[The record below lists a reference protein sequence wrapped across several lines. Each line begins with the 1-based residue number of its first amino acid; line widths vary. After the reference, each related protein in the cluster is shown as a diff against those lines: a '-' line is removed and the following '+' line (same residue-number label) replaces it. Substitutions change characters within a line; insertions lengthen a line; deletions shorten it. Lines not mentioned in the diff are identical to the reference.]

1 MNWAFPLAWIVMSEW
16 IQNFVYKTNIR
27 IDAFVLALALFI
39 VGAFLAVSF
48 QSIKAA
54 LENPVNAIWYA
65 GLLEFDGKK

>member
-1 MNWAFPLAWIVMSEW
+1 MNKWL
-16 IQNFVYKTNIR
+16 QNFDYLTNIG
-27 IDAFVLALALFI
+27 IDVFVLALALFI

-48 QSIKAA
+48 QSINTA